1 MLKHKVNI
9 LVKKPGEAT
18 QKAIRAGERRI
29 HRRFFRWLLGDE
41 MNILVI
47 SPGKSVSTVE
57 IKEIAEDFE
66 KEKGELTKDG

>member
-9 LVKKPGEAT
+9 LVKKPGEAS
-18 QKAIRAGERRI
+18 QKAIRAADKKI
-29 HRRFFRWLLGDE
+29 HRRFFKWLLGDE

-57 IKEIAEDFE
+57 IKEITEDFE
-66 KEKGELTKDG
+66 KEKGGSTKNV